1 MDRGRR
7 RFIQR
12 ASVLG
17 LSLGGLACWS
27 GCGLPPSPGVA
38 QKAASVPRIAYLGLG
53 AQPVEG
59 SPSIGAL
66 RQGLRDLGYIEGQ
79 TILTEWRYAD
89 DADQLPDV
97 AADLVRRNVHL
108 IVVGGTPQAL
118 AARQATSTIP
128 VVMAAADD
136 PVGAGLVASLARPG
150 GNVTG
155 LSFLSL
161 GIWAKQLELL
171 KETVPA
177 LSRVAV
183 PWYG

>member
-1 MDRGRR
+1 MDRSRR

-12 ASVLG
+12 ASALG

-27 GCGLPPSPGVA
+27 GCGLPPSAGVG

-59 SPSIGAL
+59 SPSIGAF
-66 RQGLRDLGYIEGQ
+66 RQGLRDLGYLEGQ

-97 AADLVRRNVHL
+97 AADMVR
-108 IVVGGTPQAL
+108 
-118 AARQATSTIP
+118 
-128 VVMAAADD
+128 
-136 PVGAGLVASLARPG
+136 
-150 GNVTG
+150 
-155 LSFLSL
+155 
-161 GIWAKQLELL
+161 IWAKQLELL
-171 KETVPA
+171 KEAIPA

-183 PWYG
+183 PWYPANQANASALAASSEAARSL